1 MAETTQTLRSAG
13 VTRSKKKT
21 SQLKEIW
28 RRYRKNKAAVLGLV
42 ILVFIL
48 GIALFADLIVPYS
61 KCIEQVGADRLQGP
75 SLTHFFGTDE
85 YGRDLFARVV
95 HGSRFSLFIGVAT
108 SLMALVFGAILGASA
123 GYFGGVVD
131 NVICRIIDVF
141 ACVPPILLS
150 LAVVAALGTNLR
162 NLIIA
167 ITVSCIPG
175 NVRLIRSL
183 VLTVA
188 EQDYVEAARSYGTS
202 TPRILFRYVLPNA
215 MGPIIVNTT
224 MSISDMILSAAGL
237 SFIGMGIQPPSPE
250 WGALLSNAQT
260 YLFTAPYM
268 LVFPGIFIILSSL
281 AFNLVGDG
289 LTDALDPKL
298 ADLGRLRWKRKKEVL
313 KIENFIDLL

>member
-1 MAETTQTLRSAG
+1 MAETTQTFRSAG

-48 GIALFADLIVPYS
+48 GIALFADLIIPYS

-75 SLTHFFGTDE
+75 SLAHFFGTDE

-289 LTDALDPKL
+289 LTRCTGSETEG
-298 ADLGRLRWKRKKEVL
+298 LGRLRWKQKK
-313 KIENFIDLL
+313 KY

>member
-167 ITVSCIPG
+167 SCIPG

-298 ADLGRLRWKRKKEVL
+298 KD
-313 KIENFIDLL
+313 

>member
-1 MAETTQTLRSAG
+1 MADNRQ
-13 VTRSKKKT
+13 KKKKS

-48 GIALFADLIVPYS
+48 GIAIFADVIVPYS

-75 SLTHFFGTDE
+75 SLAHFFGTDE
-85 YGRDLFARVV
+85 YGRDLFARVI

-108 SLMALVFGAILGASA
+108 SLMALVFGAVLGASA

-202 TPRILFRYVLPNA
+202 TPRIIFRYVLPNA

-268 LVFPGIFIILSSL
+268 LIVPGVFIILSSL

-298 ADLGRLRWKRKKEVL
+298 KD
-313 KIENFIDLL
+313 

>member
-1 MAETTQTLRSAG
+1 MADNRQ
-13 VTRSKKKT
+13 KKKSR

-42 ILVFIL
+42 ILIAIL
-48 GIALFADLIVPYS
+48 GIAIFADLIVPYS
-61 KCIEQVGADRLQGP
+61 KCIEQVGADRMQGP
-75 SLTHFFGTDE
+75 SLAHFFGTDE
-85 YGRDLFARVV
+85 YGRDLFARVI

-108 SLMALVFGAILGASA
+108 SLMALVFGAVLGASA
-123 GYFGGVVD
+123 GYFGGMVD

-183 VLTVA
+183 VLTVS
-188 EQDYVEAARSYGTS
+188 EQDYIEAARCYGTS
-202 TPRILFRYVLPNA
+202 TPRIIFRYVLPNA

-298 ADLGRLRWKRKKEVL
+298 KD
-313 KIENFIDLL
+313 